1 MTIRKSY
8 NSPGL
13 NRPFKDLKSLLK
25 RKTEKLAEDTGHL
38 DIKYDHKTKRKQPD
52 KTDNLLSAE
61 AEKRLFMEAMAD
73 VKPISRREKISH
85 EKSNMPVTSINNDT
99 EQKAL
104 LRLNNLVKFGEGFVV
119 SHTSE
124 YVEGTGYNVN
134 PELTK
139 RLHKGDFSIQNHIDL
154 HGLSVQEAKTAFDIF
169 LKESIITGK
178 KGVLIVHGRGL
189 SSPGIPVLKTMVIK
203 WLTSSNWRKWVIAF
217 SSARLCDGGTGATYV
232 LLRNRP
238 FTHRH
243 RKRKQLKFLTL
254 V

>member
-139 RLHKGDFSIQNHIDL
+139 RLHKGDFSIQNHIDVFFIKVDPTL
-154 HGLSVQEAKTAFDIF
+154 HRTISKLSV
-169 LKESIITGK
+169 
-178 KGVLIVHGRGL
+178 
-189 SSPGIPVLKTMVIK
+189 SPSTKL
-203 WLTSSNWRKWVIAF
+203 
-217 SSARLCDGGTGATYV
+217 
-232 LLRNRP
+232 
-238 FTHRH
+238 
-243 RKRKQLKFLTL
+243 
-254 V
+254 